1 MELGYNVEE
10 KYSIIECGSFFT
22 YVDTSQTPVH
32 THIAKSSCHCTVKK
46 IEKKKRVSI
55 SVCLDHKYKI
65 VDMNF

>member
-46 IEKKKRVSI
+46 IEKKKKKSE
-55 SVCLDHKYKI
+55 Y
-65 VDMNF
+65 